1 MPSSLSLSLSVSA
14 VQIIHKRRRRGC
26 PSIRRCWKMSLR
38 WSFIDPWKWIRN
50 ASTNRYGSS
59 RPRITII
66 VVGYWI
72 ISLSL
77 SRSLLLKNLPLHR
90 SVERA
95 YGGTNGMLYAV
106 HRDHLLVA
114 VRMEMRRKDI
124 MAHELYF
131 FLASIS
137 SRFQPITSMSSFP
150 QWNPRSS
157 HPFSSRR
164 SQLHEIFITISPPD
178 K

>member
-77 SRSLLLKNLPLHR
+77 SPGPFYSKTYLCIDLSRGHMAERMGCYTRFTGTTSWWRFEWKCVEKTLWRMNFTSFSHLSAADSSL
-90 SVERA
+90 
-95 YGGTNGMLYAV
+95 
-106 HRDHLLVA
+106 
-114 VRMEMRRKDI
+114 
-124 MAHELYF
+124 
-131 FLASIS
+131 
-137 SRFQPITSMSSFP
+137 
-150 QWNPRSS
+150 
-157 HPFSSRR
+157 
-164 SQLHEIFITISPPD
+164 
-178 K
+178 